1 MEQHDSPLK
10 ILLVD
15 DDEDDYILTRDLFN
29 DIEGTDFELDWAATY
44 AAAMQAIGNKEYDV
58 FFIDYRLG
66 AHSGL
71 DLIQEIVT
79 NGCEAPVI
87 LLTGQGDHEVD
98 MHAMKAGAADYL
110 VKGRIDAEVLERS
123 IRYSLER
130 KNAELRQER
139 LIAELRNAM
148 DKIKTLGGLLPICAN
163 CKRIRD
169 DKGYWNLLE
178 SYIKE
183 HSGAEFSHGICPPC
197 MAQLYPGFKVSQ
209 TQEYE
214 DPEEERPEEEAS
226 ISEDRKSV
234 ANS

>member
-44 AAAMQAIGNKEYDV
+44 ATAMQAIGNNEYDV
-58 FFIDYRLG
+58 YFIDYRLG

-71 DLIQEIVT
+71 DLIQEIVA

-98 MHAMKAGAADYL
+98 MDAMKAGAADYL

-197 MAQLYPGFKVSQ
+197 MAQLYPGLKVSQ
-209 TQEYE
+209 TQEDE
-214 DPEEERPEEEAS
+214 DPEYEAS

>member
-44 AAAMQAIGNKEYDV
+44 AAAMQAIGNNEYDV
-58 FFIDYRLG
+58 YFIDYRLG
-66 AHSGL
+66 ERSGL
-71 DLIQEIVT
+71 DLIQEIVM
-79 NGCEAPVI
+79 NGCVAPVI

-98 MHAMKAGAADYL
+98 MDAMKAGAADYL
-110 VKGRIDAEVLERS
+110 VKGRMDAEVLERS

-130 KNAELRQER
+130 KNAEQRQER

-197 MAQLYPGFKVSQ
+197 MAQLYHGFKVSQ
-209 TQEYE
+209 TQEDE
-214 DPEEERPEEEAS
+214 DPEYEVS
-226 ISEDRKSV
+226 ISEDKKSV

>member
-15 DDEDDYILTRDLFN
+15 DDEDDYILTRDVLN

-44 AAAMQAIGNKEYDV
+44 AAAMQAIGNNEYDV
-58 FFIDYRLG
+58 YFIDYRLG

-79 NGCEAPVI
+79 NGCEAPII

-98 MHAMKAGAADYL
+98 IDAMKAGAADYL

-209 TQEYE
+209 TQEDE
-214 DPEEERPEEEAS
+214 DPEYEAS
-226 ISEDRKSV
+226 ISEDKKSV

>member
-15 DDEDDYILTRDLFN
+15 DDEDDYILSRDLFN

-98 MHAMKAGAADYL
+98 MDAMKAGAADYL

-178 SYIKE
+178 SYLKE

-197 MAQLYPGFKVSQ
+197 LAQLYPGFKVSQ
-209 TQEYE
+209 TQEDE
-214 DPEEERPEEEAS
+214 DPEEEAS